1 MREWK
6 ATGTSA
12 ADFWLTRDKAGATIG
27 ANSENGKTPADQW
40 RVVRVTV
47 IDRSFPET
55 SAVKIEGTILH
66 SFDGDA
72 DEAAD
77 VLAEALLRGA
87 RACREAMRAPL
98 VEPCDGCVLGACAK
112 CAETDAA
119 SQALDR
125 R

>member
-1 MREWK
+1 MYEWTT
-6 ATGTSA
+6 TGTSA
-12 ADFWLTRDKAGATIG
+12 GDYWLTRDKAGATIS

-47 IDRSFPET
+47 IDRAFPET
-55 SAVKIEGTILH
+55 GAVKIDGTILH
-66 SFDGDA
+66 SFEGDA

-77 VLAEALLRGA
+77 VLAEAMLRGA
-87 RACREAMRAPL
+87 RACREAMRAPYDT
-98 VEPCDGCVLGACAK
+98 VCTACELGACAK